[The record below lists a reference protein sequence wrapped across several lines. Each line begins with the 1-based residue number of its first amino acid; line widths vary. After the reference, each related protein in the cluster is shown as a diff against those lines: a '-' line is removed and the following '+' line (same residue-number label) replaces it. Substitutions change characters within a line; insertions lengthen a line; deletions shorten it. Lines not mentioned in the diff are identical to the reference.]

1 MTELNGDVL
10 NDYLSDGPISSLRR
24 IEALYGAIA
33 EAEAGASGGEF
44 GLYLT
49 PGELSNF
56 IAKDDDDDRYLVTVK
71 VDLTGSSPELVD
83 VVARPLRENMIDK
96 LGFARY
102 PWGRGIDHSI
112 TRRGAKGGSSL
123 ETAVRYCRD
132 CLERWTN
139 ASGKEPAVGR
149 IAEEHPDGT
158 VIRALQQLGSR
169 PDVDDE
175 ISRYLKAE
183 YPEGSPR
190 VVATVAIRTDVSSLE
205 HPPSGDDEQSFYYP
219 GQLHVLNSG
228 MKARKDLKLARK
240 NLNDSDDP
248 SRGVGACMVTGVE
261 DEVFGTAEDPLAF
274 FTVQH
279 AEKFAGLNRENAWRS
294 HPVSS
299 QAALLLQSG
308 ASLLE
313 RCSDTRE
320 GLRVYSI
327 PYVVDCG
334 VEEARWLHDILTS
347 DDPSDIRAVQRSAE
361 NLHPEFGKALRFY
374 VIGVRNDSG
383 DINVLYEVPEVD
395 IYWPR
400 RVAEAHATAVDSSL
414 FHPVAGF
421 SGPDDGVDWR
431 HLGSAADVDTMIRAV
446 TNGSYARDT
455 VSYSS
460 DEPTTDDVR
469 EWLTRLLLTGESVS
483 VDRLLKA
490 YTERIADDIDRTE
503 GDFPTFVVLTQFT
516 QLEAL
521 ARAGLLN
528 APDQPELT
536 KPPLMTANPRT
547 NDEQSSQT
555 AATDGG
561 PSGEPSLPT
570 PSDLSA
576 DGEVS
581 HRDARRYRLERFIQ
595 ERPAFS
601 GRDEGANTGA
611 GTVAERRGVF
621 LTGVLVGQLADHQR
635 RQRNMNRTLRD
646 QHPADRVTPERIGSM
661 YPVLVDRSGVYATE
675 LEMRGTQ
682 LFPETE
688 RLLETSF
695 ADAPPSSWSLSLPEV
710 QFFYALGITYGAD
723 ARYQAWQLMDR
734 LGLLDDEEDVL
745 LEQSEA

>member
-1 MTELNGDVL
+1 MTELDGDIL
-10 NDYLSDGPISSLRR
+10 EDYLPDGPISSLRR

-49 PGELSNF
+49 PGELGNF
-56 IAKDDDDDRYLVTVK
+56 VATGDNDDRYLVTVQ
-71 VDLTGSSPELVD
+71 VDLTGTSPELVD
-83 VVARPLRENMIDK
+83 VVARPLREEMIDK

-123 ETAVRYCRD
+123 DTAVRYCRE

-139 ASGKEPAVGR
+139 ASGKEPAIGQL
-149 IAEEHPDGT
+149 AEDHPDGD
-158 VIRALQQLGSR
+158 VIRALQELGSQ
-169 PDVDDE
+169 PDVDEE
-175 ISRYLKAE
+175 ISRYLEAE

-190 VVATVAIRTDVSSLE
+190 VVATVAIRIDADSLA
-205 HPPSGDDEQSFYYP
+205 HPPSGDPEQGFYYP

-240 NLNDSDDP
+240 NLNDSDEP
-248 SRGVGACMVTGVE
+248 SRGEGACMVTGLE

-279 AEKFAGLNRENAWRS
+279 AEKFASLNRENAWRS

-313 RCSDTRE
+313 RCSDTRD
-320 GLRVYSI
+320 GLRVHSI

-361 NLHPEFGKALRFY
+361 ELHPEFGKALRFY

-383 DINVLYEVPEVD
+383 DINVLFEIPEVD

-400 RVAEAHATAVDSSL
+400 RVAEAHAAAADSSL

-421 SGPDDGVDWR
+421 SGPGDSVDWR

-446 TNGSYARDT
+446 TNGSYAHDT
-455 VSYSS
+455 LPSSS
-460 DEPTTDDVR
+460 DDPTTDDVR
-469 EWLTRLLLTGESVS
+469 EWLTRSLLTGESVS
-483 VDRLLKA
+483 ADRLFEA
-490 YTERIADDIDRTE
+490 YVKRIADGIDRSD
-503 GDFPTFVVLTQFT
+503 GDFPTYVILTQFT

-521 ARAGLLN
+521 ARAGLLD
-528 APDQPELT
+528 APNRPELT
-536 KPPLMTANPRT
+536 QPPRMTANSRPEDGQPR
-547 NDEQSSQT
+547 ET

-561 PSGEPSLPT
+561 SSGEPPLPSL
-570 PSDLSA
+570 DEISA
-576 DGEVS
+576 DGEIS
-581 HRDARRYRLERFIQ
+581 HRDARRYRLERFIE
-595 ERPAFS
+595 ERPALS
-601 GRDEGANTGA
+601 GTEEAAENA
-611 GTVAERRGVF
+611 GTVPERRGAF

-635 RQRNMNRTLRD
+635 RERNMNSTLRD
-646 QHPADRVTPERIGSM
+646 QHPADRVTPERIESM
-661 YPVLVDRSGVYATE
+661 YPDLVDRSGVYAGQ
-675 LEMRGTQ
+675 LGMRGTQ
-682 LFPETE
+682 LYPETE
-688 RLLETSF
+688 RLLEMSF
-695 ADAPPSSWSLSLPEV
+695 ADAPPSSWSLSLPETR
-710 QFFYALGITYGAD
+710 FFYALGISYGAD

-734 LGLLDDEEDVL
+734 LDLLDDDEDAP
-745 LEQSEA
+745 LEQPEA